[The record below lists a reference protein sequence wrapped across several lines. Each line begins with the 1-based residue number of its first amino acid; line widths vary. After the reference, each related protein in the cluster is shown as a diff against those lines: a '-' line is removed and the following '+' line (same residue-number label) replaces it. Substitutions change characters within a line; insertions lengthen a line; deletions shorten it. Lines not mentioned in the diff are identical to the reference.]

1 MSIISL
7 IIKREYL
14 SRVKKKS
21 FIVMTI
27 LGPVLMA
34 ALMVA
39 PVLIASYDQDD
50 VQKIQV
56 IDESKLFIDKLTDSE
71 SMNFQFDTIPVQDAK
86 ASFDGVK
93 FDALLYIPGNVLT
106 NTTTIMLFS
115 ADQPNLSLVT
125 SIEKSLQQEIEN
137 MKLRARGI
145 DRKTLSEIKTDVS
158 VNTRKLTEKGEEQS
172 SAGLSTA
179 VGMIGGILIYMF
191 IFLYGAQVMRGVIEE
206 KTNRIVEVIISSV
219 KPFQLMMGKIV
230 GIALVGLTQFVL
242 WIVLTLTISSVATT
256 LFLDDKL
263 MQEQM
268 MQQRTPIGTMVDKE
282 QVEEEFGGGEISQLM
297 SAVDSVNFPLLIGAF
312 LFFFVGGY
320 LLYGALFAAIGAA
333 VDNEADTQQF
343 MLPITIPLILS
354 FVVSQSIIQNPG
366 SPMAFWFSIIP
377 FTSPVVMMVRLPF
390 GVPMWEMALS
400 MGLLVVGFV
409 LTTWLAGRIYRTGIL
424 MYGKKP
430 SWKELGKW
438 LFYKE

>member
-1 MSIISL
+1 
-7 IIKREYL
+7 
-14 SRVKKKS
+14 
-21 FIVMTI
+21 
-27 LGPVLMA
+27 
-34 ALMVA
+34 
-39 PVLIASYDQDD
+39 
-50 VQKIQV
+50 
-56 IDESKLFIDKLTDSE
+56 
-71 SMNFQFDTIPVQDAK
+71 
-86 ASFDGVK
+86 
-93 FDALLYIPGNVLT
+93 
-106 NTTTIMLFS
+106 
-115 ADQPNLSLVT
+115 
-125 SIEKSLQQEIEN
+125 
-137 MKLRARGI
+137 
-145 DRKTLSEIKTDVS
+145 
-158 VNTRKLTEKGEEQS
+158 
-172 SAGLSTA
+172 
-179 VGMIGGILIYMF
+179 
-191 IFLYGAQVMRGVIEE
+191 
-206 KTNRIVEVIISSV
+206 
-219 KPFQLMMGKIV
+219 
-230 GIALVGLTQFVL
+230 
-242 WIVLTLTISSVATT
+242 
-256 LFLDDKL
+256 

>member
-56 IDESKLFIDKLTDSE
+56 IDESKLFIGKLTDSE

-137 MKLRARGI
+137 MKLQARGI

-230 GIALVGLTQFVL
+230 GIALVGLHTVCPLDRTDTYYFFRCYNL
-242 WIVLTLTISSVATT
+242 IS
-256 LFLDDKL
+256 
-263 MQEQM
+263 
-268 MQQRTPIGTMVDKE
+268 R
-282 QVEEEFGGGEISQLM
+282 
-297 SAVDSVNFPLLIGAF
+297 
-312 LFFFVGGY
+312 
-320 LLYGALFAAIGAA
+320 
-333 VDNEADTQQF
+333 
-343 MLPITIPLILS
+343 
-354 FVVSQSIIQNPG
+354 
-366 SPMAFWFSIIP
+366 
-377 FTSPVVMMVRLPF
+377 
-390 GVPMWEMALS
+390 
-400 MGLLVVGFV
+400 
-409 LTTWLAGRIYRTGIL
+409 
-424 MYGKKP
+424 
-430 SWKELGKW
+430 
-438 LFYKE
+438 